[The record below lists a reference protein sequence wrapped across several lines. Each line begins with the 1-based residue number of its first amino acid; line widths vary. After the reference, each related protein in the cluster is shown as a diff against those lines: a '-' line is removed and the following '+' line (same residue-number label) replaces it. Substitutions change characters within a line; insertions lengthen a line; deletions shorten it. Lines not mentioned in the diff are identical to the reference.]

1 MFTPRGEARS
11 YKFFTCNTLFSRI
24 FVIANIFSLS
34 LSLSLSRAD
43 DDDEIHHLPSRNL
56 PRSISVL
63 SRRDVL
69 TRHSIGH
76 IERRAS
82 ARANFHPPSERNVSR
97 RVFQSPS
104 AVSVSGGILRALV
117 PGVPSVCTAIR
128 ARGAVFQRRAETG
141 TGSDGFFGRLR
152 GGARVVLEVED

>member
-1 MFTPRGEARS
+1 MDDVYSTRRDTLVLVCISFTL
-11 YKFFTCNTLFSRI
+11 CNTLFFRI
-24 FVIANIFSLS
+24 CNREYLFLY
-34 LSLSLSRAD
+34 LSRDD
-43 DDDEIHHLPSRNL
+43 DDDEIHHLPSQHL
-56 PRSISVL
+56 PRVTAL

-76 IERRAS
+76 IERHAS
-82 ARANFHPPSERNVSR
+82 ARANFHPPSKRNVSR